1 MGRRLLFI
9 LLLAWLI
16 AGACAF
22 FVYHLVNKKTQ
33 ANAPKAMTRIVAAS
47 GDLPIGSIIAAS
59 DLTTIE
65 VTGGTPRGAIDNVK
79 AAVGRAVTENISKGE
94 PILESR
100 LAPIGAGGGLAS
112 TIPAGM
118 RAIAIKVDD
127 VTGVSGF
134 AAPGMWVDV
143 VFTVQGFTGA
153 EASNTGFISNASTL
167 SRTVLQHLR
176 VLSAGTDYQRDPQ
189 GKAKEVQVVNLL
201 VTPEQAE
208 VLAMAGSNVN
218 VRLVLRNPADEKVV
232 EVPASSLDRVFTAGG
247 GKLPAPAPAAPG
259 ANPNA
264 ALISMLQSHLKG
276 VTGAAAGASAEANP
290 NAAATPKIPHGYPV
304 HIINGSTEK
313 ITLLDE
319 GEKH

>member
-22 FVYHLVNKKTQ
+22 FVYHLVNRKAQ
-33 ANAPKAMTRIVAAS
+33 ANAPKAMTRVVAAS
-47 GDLPIGSIIAAS
+47 SDLPIGSIIAAS

-65 VTGGTPRGAIDNVK
+65 VTGGAPRGAIDNVK
-79 AAVGRAVTENISKGE
+79 AVVGRAVTENISKGE

-100 LAPIGAGGGLAS
+100 LASAGAGGGLAS

-143 VFTVQGFTGA
+143 VFTIEGFPGA
-153 EASNTGFISNASTL
+153 EASNPAFISHGSAL
-167 SRTVLQHLR
+167 SRTVLQHIR

-189 GKAKEVQVVNLL
+189 GKAKAVQVVNLL

-208 VLAMAGSNVN
+208 VLAMAGANVN
-218 VRLVLRNPADEKVV
+218 VRLVLRNPADEKIAD
-232 EVPASSLDRVFTAGG
+232 VPASTLDRVFASGS
-247 GKLPAPAPAAPG
+247 GKLPAAAAANGSAP
-259 ANPNA
+259 NPNA
-264 ALISMLQSHLKG
+264 AVIAMLQSHLKNMPG
-276 VTGAAAGASAEANP
+276 APGAAAADP
-290 NAAATPKIPHGYPV
+290 NAAASAPRIPHGYAV
-304 HIINGSTEK
+304 HVINGSTEK